1 MTERIPFNRIALAGR
16 ENQYVAEAIA
26 GGYLAGDG
34 PFSRRC
40 ERLLEELVGTRRA
53 LMTPSCTHALEMA
66 AILLDIKPGDEV
78 VVPAF
83 TFVSTVN
90 AFVLRGAR
98 PVFADVREDT
108 LNLDEGGLADLISER
123 TRAVVPVHYA
133 GVACNMDAIGEVA
146 RAAGVA
152 IVEDNAHGLLGA
164 YRGLPLGSLGDLATL
179 SFHETKNF
187 TCGEGGSLLVNR
199 EDLVERAEIVR
210 EKGTDRSRFFRGQV
224 DKYRW
229 VDIGSSE
236 LMSELQAA
244 FLLAQLE
251 ARDAI
256 QAQRAELWYRY
267 RQELAEWA
275 PAVGARLPTVPED
288 CTPAHHLF
296 HLLMPTSESRD
307 RFIAHLAERDVQAV
321 FHYLPL
327 NDSPMGERL
336 GGRPGDCPVA
346 EEMSAR
352 LVRLPFFRGLAGE
365 PQARVIEAVLV
376 FDR

>member
-1 MTERIPFNRIALAGR
+1 
-16 ENQYVAEAIA
+16 
-26 GGYLAGDG
+26 
-34 PFSRRC
+34 
-40 ERLLEELVGTRRA
+40 
-53 LMTPSCTHALEMA
+53 
-66 AILLDIKPGDEV
+66 
-78 VVPAF
+78 
-83 TFVSTVN
+83 
-90 AFVLRGAR
+90 
-98 PVFADVREDT
+98 
-108 LNLDEGGLADLISER
+108 
-123 TRAVVPVHYA
+123 
-133 GVACNMDAIGEVA
+133 VACNMDAIGEVA

-164 YRGLPLGSLGDLATL
+164 YRGVPLGSLGDLATL

-187 TCGEGGSLLVNR
+187 TCGEGGTLLVNR

-210 EKGTDRSRFFRGQV
+210 EKGTDRSRFFRGEV
-224 DKYRW
+224 NKYRW

-275 PAVGARLPTVPED
+275 LAVGAALPTVPED

-296 HLLMPTSESRD
+296 HLLMRTGESRD
-307 RFIAHLAERDVQAV
+307 RLIAHLAEREVQAV

-352 LVRLPFFRGLAGE
+352 LVRLPFFRGLAGA
-365 PQARVIEAVLV
+365 PQARVIEAVLE